1 MNYNT
6 GWQPSHQPDPNR
18 VTDAMRR
25 FFRSRDGGQG
35 DGYSGYDNRY
45 DGDAYNRGTGA
56 PSIEPPPY
64 REDYRWRDE
73 PRNTMGFNPSQNV
86 SHEYGRPHREYQRE
100 ESEFDYKM
108 DDYFRRIKEGRTRV
122 PDALCDI
129 VSTGVSMY
137 MGNSGGGSRSEWH
150 SGGDEE
156 QHMRYKEAIERLR
169 EEKDPNGKERLM
181 KELFENLTPDEMVVL
196 KAKAQD
202 KSYHQLA
209 REKWGNNASADRWM
223 HALKGLKHKL
233 KQSA

>member
-6 GWQPSHQPDPNR
+6 YSPHHVGQDFA
-18 VTDAMRR
+18 DDMRR
-25 FFRSRDGGQG
+25 IFENRRGGH
-35 DGYSGYDNRY
+35 DGYDQQNGGGYDNRQY
-45 DGDAYNRGTGA
+45 SYHSTPNENRGYEWH
-56 PSIEPPPY
+56 PS
-64 REDYRWRDE
+64 
-73 PRNTMGFNPSQNV
+73 PRNTMGFNPSQNA

-129 VSTGVSMY
+129 VGTGVSMY

-150 SGGDEE
+150 SGDDEE
-156 QHMRYKEAIERLR
+156 QHMRYKKAIERLR

-181 KELFENLTPDEMVVL
+181 KELFEDLTPDEMVVL
-196 KAKAQD
+196 KAKAHD
-202 KSYHQLA
+202 KSYQQLA